1 MKYTYHYSAKQRYK
15 ASRLRVLWVQFLTA
29 AHTAWSAS
37 RIIVAAFSGNGQR
50 QKIDSLLRR
59 WSWALL
65 RPTGMAVNVH
75 NPHEVEFVDGQR
87 HMLMCNHSS
96 LYDIPLSFV
105 ALPGSIRMLT
115 KKELFRIPLFGAGL
129 RAGEFVSIDRANL
142 KTAMADL
149 ENARKK
155 MESGIVLW
163 VAPEGTRSKDGRLQP
178 FKKGAIRLAI
188 DMSAIIVPLG
198 IDGINNVLP
207 ANTADLYI
215 NGAVDVR
222 VGEPIDAG
230 RYDRTDYKK
239 LMAEL
244 ENSLRTLIRQPAV
257 KS

>member
-1 MKYTYHYSAKQRYK
+1 M
-15 ASRLRVLWVQFLTA
+15 LWVQLLTA
-29 AHTAWSAS
+29 AHTAWFSS
-37 RIIVAAFSGNGQR
+37 SIIVAALSRNGQR

-65 RPTGMAVNVH
+65 RLTGMTVSVH
-75 NPHEVEFVDGQR
+75 NPHEVEFIDGR
-87 HMLMCNHSS
+87 RYMLMCNHSS

-149 ENARKK
+149 EDARKK

-163 VAPEGTRSKDGRLQP
+163 VSPEGTRSKDGRLQP

-188 DMSAIIVPLG
+188 DMGAMVVPLG

-215 NGAVDVR
+215 NGTVDVK
-222 VGEPIDAG
+222 VGEPIDAA

-239 LMAEL
+239 LMADL
-244 ENSLRTLIRQPAV
+244 ENSLRTLIRQPGV

>member
-1 MKYTYHYSAKQRYK
+1 MNPAKQRYK
-15 ASRLRVLWVQFLTA
+15 ASRLRLLWAQILTA
-29 AHTAWSAS
+29 AHTVWGALSV
-37 RIIVAAFSGNGQR
+37 IVAARSRNGQR

-59 WSWALL
+59 WSWSLL
-65 RPTGMAVNVH
+65 RLTGMVVNVH
-75 NPHEVEFVDGQR
+75 NPHEVELCDGR
-87 HMLMCNHSS
+87 RYMLMCNHSS

-115 KKELFRIPLFGAGL
+115 KKELFRIPLFGTGM
-129 RAGEFVSIDRANL
+129 RASEFVSIDRSNPT
-142 KTAMADL
+142 TAMADL

-178 FKKGAIRLAI
+178 LKKGAIRLAI
-188 DMSAIIVPLG
+188 DIEAVIVPLG

-207 ANTADLYI
+207 ANTTDLYI
-215 NGAVDVR
+215 NGQVDVR

-230 RYDRTDYKK
+230 HYDRTDYKK
-239 LMAEL
+239 LMADL
-244 ENSLRTLIRQPAV
+244 ENSLRTLIRQPGG

>member
-1 MKYTYHYSAKQRYK
+1 M
-15 ASRLRVLWVQFLTA
+15 LWVQLLTA
-29 AHTAWSAS
+29 AHTAWFSS
-37 RIIVAAFSGNGQR
+37 SIIVAALSRNGQR

-65 RPTGMAVNVH
+65 RLTGMTVSVH
-75 NPHEVEFVDGQR
+75 NPHEVEFIDGR
-87 HMLMCNHSS
+87 RYMLMCNHSS

-149 ENARKK
+149 EDARKK

-163 VAPEGTRSKDGRLQP
+163 VSPEGTRSKDGRLQP

-188 DMSAIIVPLG
+188 DMGAMVVPLG

-207 ANTADLYI
+207 ANTASLYI
-215 NGAVDVR
+215 NGTVDVR
-222 VGEPIDAG
+222 VGEPIDAA

-239 LMAEL
+239 LMADL
-244 ENSLRTLIRQPAV
+244 ENSLRTLIRQPGV

>member
-1 MKYTYHYSAKQRYK
+1 
-15 ASRLRVLWVQFLTA
+15 VLWVQLLTA
-29 AHTAWSAS
+29 AHTAWNAS
-37 RIIVAAFSGNGQR
+37 SIIVAALSRNGQR

-65 RPTGMAVNVH
+65 RLTGMTVNVH
-75 NPHEVEFVDGQR
+75 NPHEVELFDGR
-87 HMLMCNHSS
+87 RYMLMCNHSS

-142 KTAMADL
+142 KKAMADL

-163 VAPEGTRSKDGRLQP
+163 VSPEGTRSKDGRLQP

-188 DMSAIIVPLG
+188 DMGAIIVPLG

-207 ANTADLYI
+207 ANTTDLYI
-215 NGAVDVR
+215 NGTVDLR
-222 VGEPIDAG
+222 VGEPIDAA

-239 LMAEL
+239 LTADL
-244 ENSLRTLIRQPAV
+244 ENSLRTLIRQPGV

>member
-1 MKYTYHYSAKQRYK
+1 M
-15 ASRLRVLWVQFLTA
+15 LWVQFLTA
-29 AHTAWSAS
+29 VHTAWSAS
-37 RIIVAAFSGNGQR
+37 NIVVAALSRNGQR
-50 QKIDSLLRR
+50 QKIDSILRR

-75 NPHEVEFVDGQR
+75 NPHDVQFLDGR
-87 HMLMCNHSS
+87 RYMLMCNHSS

-129 RAGEFVSIDRANL
+129 RAGEFVSIDRVNL
-142 KTAMADL
+142 KTAIADL

-163 VAPEGTRSKDGRLQP
+163 VAPEGTRSKDGRLRP

-188 DMSAIIVPLG
+188 DMGAVVVPVG

-207 ANTADLYI
+207 ANTVDLYI
-215 NGAVDVR
+215 NGTVDVR
-222 VGEPIDAG
+222 VGEPIDAA
-230 RYDRTDYKK
+230 RYDKTDCKR
-239 LMAEL
+239 LMADL
-244 ENSLRTLIRQPAV
+244 ETSLRTLIRQPGV

>member
-1 MKYTYHYSAKQRYK
+1 M
-15 ASRLRVLWVQFLTA
+15 LWVQLLTA
-29 AHTAWSAS
+29 AHTAWFSS
-37 RIIVAAFSGNGQR
+37 SIIVAALSRNGQR

-65 RPTGMAVNVH
+65 RLTGMTVSVH
-75 NPHEVEFVDGQR
+75 NPHEVEFIDGR
-87 HMLMCNHSS
+87 RYMLMCNHSS

-105 ALPGSIRMLT
+105 ALPGSIRMLS

-149 ENARKK
+149 EDARKK

-163 VAPEGTRSKDGRLQP
+163 VSPEGTRSKDGRLQP

-188 DMSAIIVPLG
+188 DMGAMVVPLG

-207 ANTADLYI
+207 ANTANLYI
-215 NGAVDVR
+215 NGTVDVR
-222 VGEPIDAG
+222 VGEPIDAA

-239 LMAEL
+239 LMADL
-244 ENSLRTLIRQPAV
+244 ENSLRTLIRQPGV

>member
-1 MKYTYHYSAKQRYK
+1 MF
-15 ASRLRVLWVQFLTA
+15 WVWLVTA
-29 AHTAWSAS
+29 AHTTWSAS
-37 RIIVAAFSGNGQR
+37 RIVVAALSRNGQR

-65 RPTGMAVNVH
+65 RPTGMAVSVH
-75 NPHEVEFVDGQR
+75 NPHEVEFIEGR
-87 HMLMCNHSS
+87 RYMLMCNHSS

-115 KKELFRIPLFGAGL
+115 KRELFRIPLFGAGL
-129 RAGEFVSIDRANL
+129 RAGEFISIDRANI

-149 ENARKK
+149 ETARKK

-188 DMSAIIVPLG
+188 DMGAMIVPLG

-207 ANTADLYI
+207 ANTTDLYI
-215 NGAVDVR
+215 NGTVDVR
-222 VGEPIDAG
+222 IGEPIDAAG
-230 RYDRTDYKK
+230 YDRTDFTT
-239 LMAEL
+239 LMADL
-244 ENSLRTLIRQPAV
+244 ENSLRTLIRQPRG

>member
-1 MKYTYHYSAKQRYK
+1 MNPTRQRYK
-15 ASRLRVLWVQFLTA
+15 ASRLRVLWVQILTA
-29 AHTAWSAS
+29 AHTVWGAL
-37 RIIVAAFSGNGQR
+37 RIIIAARSRNEKR

-75 NPHEVEFVDGQR
+75 NPHEVELSDGR
-87 HMLMCNHSS
+87 RYMLMCNHSS

-115 KKELFRIPLFGAGL
+115 KKELFRIPLFGTGM
-129 RAGEFVSIDRANL
+129 RASEFVSIDRTNPT
-142 KTAMADL
+142 TAMADL

-155 MESGIVLW
+155 MESGIALW

-188 DMSAIIVPLG
+188 DMAATIVPLG
-198 IDGINNVLP
+198 IDGINDVLP
-207 ANTADLYI
+207 ANTTNLYI
-215 NGAVDVR
+215 NGTVDVR

-230 RYDRTDYKK
+230 RYDRSDYKK
-239 LMAEL
+239 LMADL
-244 ENSLRTLIRQPAV
+244 ENSLRSLIRQPEV
-257 KS
+257 NS

>member
-1 MKYTYHYSAKQRYK
+1 VHPAKQRYK
-15 ASRLRVLWVQFLTA
+15 ASRLRLLWVQFLTA
-29 AHTAWSAS
+29 AHTAWGALSVIIAARS
-37 RIIVAAFSGNGQR
+37 RNGQR

-65 RPTGMAVNVH
+65 RLTGMAVNVH
-75 NPHEVEFVDGQR
+75 NPHEVDLLDGR
-87 HMLMCNHSS
+87 RYMLMCNHSS

-115 KKELFRIPLFGAGL
+115 KKELFRIPLFGTGL
-129 RAGEFVSIDRANL
+129 RAGEFVSIDRSNL
-142 KTAMADL
+142 TTAMADL

-188 DMSAIIVPLG
+188 DMDAMIVPLG

-207 ANTADLYI
+207 ANTTDLYI
-215 NGAVDVR
+215 NGTVDVR

-230 RYDRTDYKK
+230 RYDRSDYKK
-239 LMAEL
+239 LMADL
-244 ENSLRTLIRQPAV
+244 ENSLRTLIRQPGV
-257 KS
+257 KP